1 VVWLL
6 GLTTVTVKP
15 LKPSVAVCRASGM
28 PTWSITVC
36 PTPTGFGIA
45 PMYAAV
51 DLADA
56 AFADKNDRGNVSAI
70 INPTVTIMFIFRFI
84 FPFLRVL
91 SRKISKIFLD
101 SIVYVS
107 NLYIKSIFGYSA

>member
-1 VVWLL
+1 LL

-56 AFADKNDRGNVSAI
+56 AFAGKSDKGNASAI
-70 INPTVTIMFIFRFI
+70 IKATVTIMFIFFLI
-84 FPFLRVL
+84 FSFLRVL
-91 SRKISKIFLD
+91 ARKFSKIFPVG
-101 SIVYVS
+101 IVYVS
-107 NLYIKSIFGYSA
+107 NLYIKSSSGYFA